1 MPTRVFQI
9 ILHLLVKTQGSA
21 VFELVI
27 FHLIQIFFKNE
38 FQKKVNYNCC
48 RRPVKGEEINCSPK
62 IVATMPTAASSNL
75 GFAATITI
83 ATATTIDQSYM
94 IFIVVDKKDWL
105 MIYMNWLIEW
115 KNWLIYPQK
124 NWKTFF
130 DFLSPRWEIKV
141 LHFRQSPLAETS
153 GVFRAAWD
161 PPFFLCF

>member
-94 IFIVVDKKDWL
+94 IFILVDKK
-105 MIYMNWLIEW
+105 NKLIDDLKE
-115 KNWLIYPQK
+115 LI
-124 NWKTFF
+124 
-130 DFLSPRWEIKV
+130 D
-141 LHFRQSPLAETS
+141 
-153 GVFRAAWD
+153 
-161 PPFFLCF
+161 